1 MKSSYKWWVILMLWL
16 ICFFNYADRQA
27 ISAVFPEL
35 RKEFGF
41 NDEQLGLIGSAFM
54 WVYAGGAMFAGYICD
69 RVPRRTLILGGC
81 LFWSFVT
88 ITTGWCSKLKHF
100 VTVRALEGFGET
112 FYFPASMSLASDYHS
127 PKTRSRA
134 LAFHQSSVYIGTILG
149 SWLGALIAMHY
160 GWRYGFYIFG
170 GAGMFVAL
178 ILFARLREPG
188 RGESEKSVTAAT
200 APEDKPTVTETF
212 QIIFRSPT
220 VILLMLAFVGA
231 NAVATVF
238 LVWAPTFL
246 KDKFHYDLATAGL
259 SGTVFIHAASA
270 LAVPFAG
277 WAADSLSRR
286 YAGARVLVQASG
298 LLAGAFFIYLV
309 AQTQSRATLMVAM
322 TIFGICKGFY
332 DSGIFASLYDSV
344 EPRARGA
351 AAGVMNTVGWGGS
364 AFGPWLVG
372 RISERGHRATKIEN
386 MSYAIAWGSALY
398 VISAALLLTAVYLR
412 RSPDATTAAKSA

>member
-1 MKSSYKWWVILMLWL
+1 M
-16 ICFFNYADRQA
+16 
-27 ISAVFPEL
+27 
-35 RKEFGF
+35 
-41 NDEQLGLIGSAFM
+41 
-54 WVYAGGAMFAGYICD
+54 
-69 RVPRRTLILGGC
+69 
-81 LFWSFVT
+81 
-88 ITTGWCSKLKHF
+88 
-100 VTVRALEGFGET
+100 
-112 FYFPASMSLASDYHS
+112 SMASDYHS

-149 SWLGALIAMHY
+149 SWLGAWIAMHY

-178 ILFARLREPG
+178 MLFALLREPG
-188 RGESEKSVTAAT
+188 RGESETSVPAAC
-200 APEDKPTVTETF
+200 APEDKPTVAETF

-309 AQTQSRATLMVAM
+309 AQTQNRVTLMVAM

-412 RSPDATTAAKSA
+412 RSPNAATAAKST